1 MRQEMF
7 QDKDPEEVEIMLR
20 DTCDKVENF
29 SYEKAYTNQD
39 VEQFREKLSDFMIEI
54 DKIESELA
62 KVKKEFTV
70 KMKPLKT
77 EVKKLLSNINYRSE
91 VVEEQVYIFVDH
103 DDNQVGYYNNTGM
116 LVHTRMLKIDE
127 HQRSIMS
134 SSREEVL
141 SEN

>member
-54 DKIESELA
+54 DKIESELT

-141 SEN
+141 SDN